1 MEGNRRRGK
10 PVVPPGILRHLTE
23 RYKPVRFWPMAPMP
37 TGPGGPHSDFDA
49 LVLTD
54 GGAEGH
60 DTAFVDGVQ
69 LDVFIYPAG
78 FFDGDFSPGDFPQLA
93 DAALLLDRDGRGKG
107 ADRPGCGTGRPDGGR
122 RPGRA
127 PGADGMVPQDAPAN
141 GTRRCGGMFR
151 WHWLLTDSLEICCG
165 LLGTPYQGPKKS
177 LRWLGEA
184 ARRDTDSMRTPW
196 PAWTPPPWSGG
207 CAGWRSVGRSGKR
220 RTCKVFH
227 VETCRRK

>member
-1 MEGNRRRGK
+1 MEENRRRV
-10 PVVPPGILRHLTE
+10 PIVPPGILRHLTE
-23 RYKPVRFWPMAPMP
+23 RYNPVAILAYGSYADGTW
-37 TGPGGPHSDFDA
+37 GPHSDFDA

-93 DAALLLDRDGRGKG
+93 DAALLLDRDGRGK
-107 ADRPGCGTGRPDGGR
+107 ALTDRVRDWQAGWRPPSRDALRAQTAWCRKMIR
-122 RPGRA
+122 RTERG
-127 PGADGMVPQDAPAN
+127 DAE
-141 GTRRCGGMFR
+141 GMFR

-184 ARRDTDSMRTPW
+184 CPEGYRLYADALARLDAAALERWVRWLEERWAEREAEKM
-196 PAWTPPPWSGG
+196 
-207 CAGWRSVGRSGKR
+207 
-220 RTCKVFH
+220 
-227 VETCRRK
+227 